1 MSTRAWVPYL
11 TLFGIAGLL
20 VYVFGRTQVAPCLA
34 GPAPDIQAAC
44 YENWLETRGI
54 LLQLLDSPI
63 PGIAL
68 FLLLTGTTWLLTRQ
82 RPIGGT
88 DRA

>member
-1 MSTRAWVPYL
+1 LSTRAWFACL
-11 TLFGIAGLL
+11 TLYGTAGLT

-44 YENWLETRGI
+44 YQAWLESRGFV
-54 LLQLLDSPI
+54 LHLLDTPI

-68 FLLLTGTTWLLTRQ
+68 MLVLTAATWLLARRRVIDWT
-82 RPIGGT
+82 
-88 DRA
+88 